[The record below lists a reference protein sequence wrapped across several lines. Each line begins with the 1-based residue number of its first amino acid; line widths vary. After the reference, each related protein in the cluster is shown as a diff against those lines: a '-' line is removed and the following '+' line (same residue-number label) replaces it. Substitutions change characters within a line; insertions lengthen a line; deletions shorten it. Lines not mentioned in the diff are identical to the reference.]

1 MLRGEVR
8 WFPRFLELCR
18 DKYLDLPSDHP
29 HRQVLKRI
37 ANCDS
42 YRRVRFILDQEKDH
56 LLRYDI
62 FHLSIRARL
71 QTDASRDY
79 KCHPYWHVL

>member
-18 DKYLDLPSDHP
+18 DRYLDLSSDHP

-37 ANCDS
+37 AECDS

-56 LLRYDI
+56 LLRYDL
-62 FHLSIRARL
+62 FHLRTRARL
-71 QTDASRDY
+71 QTDACRDY
-79 KCHPYWHVL
+79 KCYPYWQ

>member
-18 DKYLDLPSDHP
+18 EGYLHLSSDDP
-29 HRQVLKRI
+29 RRQVLERI
-37 ANCDS
+37 LDCDS
-42 YRRVRFILDQEKDH
+42 YRRVRFIVDQEKDH
-56 LLRYDI
+56 WLRYDL
-62 FHLSIRARL
+62 FHLRTRARL

-79 KCHPYWHVL
+79 KC